1 MSSEDDEDR
10 VPVNSNFVP
19 IIELSDYELEP
30 FKAVEEPDD
39 DKVTT
44 TSDLGILN
52 NHLAMCSAVLPNV
65 RTVAGLCA
73 LSATVCK
80 LIETRRKVKKL
91 AYGNLGDK
99 GGRTFEVLE

>member
-10 VPVNSNFVP
+10 APVNSGFVP
-19 IIELSDYELEP
+19 ILELSEYSLEP
-30 FKAVEEPDD
+30 FKPVEESDD
-39 DKVTT
+39 DKTT
-44 TSDLGILN
+44 TISDLVVLN
-52 NHLAMCSAVLPNV
+52 NHLAMCSAVLPHV
-65 RTVAGLCA
+65 RTVTGLCA

-99 GGRTFEVLE
+99 SGRTFEVLE